1 MIQELENRMEIWN
14 ENIKDI
20 KGKKIVK
27 LKNKQTVMNNTV
39 TEMKNTQCRISSR
52 IKKEW
57 TSYLEVRVVEIIA
70 VEQNKEKRIKE
81 IRAISEISGTTLNAK
96 LFALYGSQKK
106 ERKRMGLRKY
116 VRRLQ
121 LKTFLIWERKSCPGS
136 RDFHKVS
143 TK

>member
-1 MIQELENRMEIWN
+1 M
-14 ENIKDI
+14 
-20 KGKKIVK
+20 K

-57 TSYLEVRVVEIIA
+57 TSYLEERVVEIIA

-96 LFALYGSQKK
+96 LFAL
-106 ERKRMGLRKY
+106 
-116 VRRLQ
+116 
-121 LKTFLIWERKSCPGS
+121 
-136 RDFHKVS
+136 
-143 TK
+143 

>member
-1 MIQELENRMEIWN
+1 MIQELENRMEVWN

-20 KGKKIVK
+20 KGKKIMK

-57 TSYLEVRVVEIIA
+57 TSYLEERVVEIIA

-96 LFALYGSQKK
+96 LFAL
-106 ERKRMGLRKY
+106 
-116 VRRLQ
+116 
-121 LKTFLIWERKSCPGS
+121 
-136 RDFHKVS
+136 
-143 TK
+143 

>member
-1 MIQELENRMEIWN
+1 MIQELENRMEVWN

-57 TSYLEVRVVEIIA
+57 TSYLEERVVEIIA

-96 LFALYGSQKK
+96 LFAL
-106 ERKRMGLRKY
+106 
-116 VRRLQ
+116 
-121 LKTFLIWERKSCPGS
+121 
-136 RDFHKVS
+136 
-143 TK
+143 